1 MWNEKRELYG
11 MEQVAN
17 VAEYAGNI
25 MEAVRSSDE
34 YKNYHLLLKKVM
46 QNPEV
51 YDKINAFRKKSFLMS
66 LNEEE
71 NSEEEIE
78 EEMGKIL
85 NNRTIAE
92 FLRSERSLC
101 QMVRQIN
108 YAVVEAADLD
118 VSFL

>member
-1 MWNEKRELYG
+1 
-11 MEQVAN
+11 MEQVLN
-17 VAEYAGNI
+17 VTEYAGSI
-25 MEAVRSSDE
+25 IEAVKSSEE
-34 YKNYHLLLKKVM
+34 YRNYHTLLKKVM
-46 QNPEV
+46 QNPDI

-71 NSEEEIE
+71 NSESEIE
-78 EEMGKIL
+78 EEIGKIL

>member
-1 MWNEKRELYG
+1 MIND
-11 MEQVAN
+11 M
-17 VAEYAGNI
+17 
-25 MEAVRSSDE
+25 
-34 YKNYHLLLKKVM
+34 LKKVM

-51 YDKINAFRKKSFLMS
+51 YDRINAFRKKSFLMS
-66 LNEEE
+66 LNEDEE
-71 NSEEEIE
+71 FDYEFD

-85 NNRTIAE
+85 SNRTIAE

-118 VSFL
+118 VSFLS

>member
-1 MWNEKRELYG
+1 
-11 MEQVAN
+11 MEQVMN
-17 VAEYAGNI
+17 VAEYAGGI
-25 MEAVRSSDE
+25 IKALKSSEE
-34 YKNYHLLLKKVM
+34 YRNYHSLLKKVM

-51 YDKINAFRKKSFLMS
+51 YDRINAFRKKSFLMS
-66 LNEEE
+66 LNEDEE
-71 NSEEEIE
+71 FDYEFD

-85 NNRTIAE
+85 SNRTIAE

-118 VSFL
+118 VSFLS